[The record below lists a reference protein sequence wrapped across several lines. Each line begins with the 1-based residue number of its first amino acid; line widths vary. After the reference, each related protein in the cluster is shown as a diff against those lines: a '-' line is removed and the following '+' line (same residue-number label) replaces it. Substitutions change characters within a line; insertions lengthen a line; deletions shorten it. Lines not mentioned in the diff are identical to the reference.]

1 MFKDR
6 TYVKDRT
13 IFVSPESCVSEGYS
27 EKEIFLDNP
36 VVVSSVAQSVYFEN
50 GDYDPEIFP
59 RKAGSDWCES
69 RPIPVFQRKLFWKG
83 RGYVLGRTYVNA
95 ARVACVK
102 GYFERT
108 YV

>member
-36 VVVSSVAQSVYFEN
+36 VVVSSV
-50 GDYDPEIFP
+50 
-59 RKAGSDWCES
+59 
-69 RPIPVFQRKLFWKG
+69 
-83 RGYVLGRTYVNA
+83 
-95 ARVACVK
+95 
-102 GYFERT
+102 
-108 YV
+108 